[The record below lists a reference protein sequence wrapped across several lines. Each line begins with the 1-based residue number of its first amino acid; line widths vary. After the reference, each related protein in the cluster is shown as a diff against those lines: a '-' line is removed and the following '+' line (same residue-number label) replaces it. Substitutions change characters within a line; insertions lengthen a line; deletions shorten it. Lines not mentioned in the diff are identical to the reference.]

1 MGLRLVPEN
10 INIDFIAKRFV
21 FFGIS
26 TLLLIVALGMG
37 MTRGINWGIDFKG
50 GFMINMRMSDGM
62 TIHSLREKFTDL
74 KLGDVSFKEVGSGK
88 DVMVIVE
95 KQPGDE
101 NAQMAALARIKETLG
116 AGVEY
121 RSIDTVGPKASEEL
135 LGNGVIAVV
144 LCLLAMLAYVA
155 VRFQW
160 RFGVCAIFSLIHD
173 AFYVVAFY
181 VFTNLEFNM
190 PAILAI
196 LITIGYSINDTVVI
210 YDRIRENLAKF
221 KKMEIPELINLSMNE
236 TLSRTTITSGTTVLS
251 ILFLYLF
258 GGEVIATYTLPIMV
272 GIIVGT
278 FSSICLSG
286 PLLVYF
292 DIRALP
298 KEVDGFKPSANENTN
313 TNDN

>member
-10 INIDFIAKRFV
+10 INIDFIGKRFV

-26 TLLLIVALGMG
+26 TFVLLAALVMG
-37 MTRGINWGIDFKG
+37 ISKGINWGIDFKG
-50 GFMINMRMSDGM
+50 GFMINMRMSEGM
-62 TIHSLREKFTDL
+62 TLHSLREKFAEL
-74 KLGDVSFKEVGSGK
+74 KLGDVSFKEVGK
-88 DVMVIVE
+88 ANDVMVTVE

-101 NAQMAALARIKETLG
+101 NAQMAALSKIKQALG
-116 AGVEY
+116 EGVEY

-135 LGNGVIAVV
+135 LGNGVIAVI
-144 LCLLAMLAYVA
+144 LCLLAMLIYVA
-155 VRFQW
+155 FRFQW
-160 RFGVCAIFSLIHD
+160 RFGVCAIFSLVHD
-173 AFYVVAFY
+173 AFYVVGFY
-181 VFTNLEFNM
+181 VFTQLEFNM

-210 YDRIRENLAKF
+210 YDRIRENLAKY
-221 KKMEIPELINLSMNE
+221 KKMEIPELVNLSMNE

-251 ILFLYLF
+251 LLFLYLF
-258 GGEVIATYTLPIMV
+258 GGEVIATYSLPILV

-298 KEVDGFKPSANENTN
+298 QDVEGFKPSV
-313 TNDN
+313 NDN

>member
-1 MGLRLVPEN
+1 
-10 INIDFIAKRFV
+10 
-21 FFGIS
+21 
-26 TLLLIVALGMG
+26 
-37 MTRGINWGIDFKG
+37 
-50 GFMINMRMSDGM
+50 
-62 TIHSLREKFTDL
+62 
-74 KLGDVSFKEVGSGK
+74 
-88 DVMVIVE
+88 
-95 KQPGDE
+95 
-101 NAQMAALARIKETLG
+101 MAALTRIKETLG

-135 LGNGVIAVV
+135 LSNGVIAVV
-144 LCLLAMLAYVA
+144 LCLIAMLLYVA

-173 AFYVVAFY
+173 AFYVVGFY

-210 YDRIRENLAKF
+210 YDRIRENLAKY
-221 KKMEIPELINLSMNE
+221 KKMEIPELINRSMNE

-251 ILFLYLF
+251 VLFLYLF
-258 GGEVIATYTLPIMV
+258 GGEVIATYSLPILI

-298 KEVDGFKPSANENTN
+298 KEVDGFKPSINEN
-313 TNDN
+313 

>member
-10 INIDFIAKRFV
+10 INIDFIGKRFV

-26 TLLLIVALGMG
+26 TIVLAIALILGISK
-37 MTRGINWGIDFKG
+37 GINWGIDFKG
-50 GFMINMRMSDGM
+50 GFMINMRMSENMDL
-62 TIHSLREKFTDL
+62 HSLRNKFSEL
-74 KLGDVSFKEVGSGK
+74 KLGDVSFKEVGNSK
-88 DVMVIVE
+88 DVMVTIE

-101 NAQMAALARIKETLG
+101 NAQMSALARIKESLG
-116 AGVEY
+116 EGVEY
-121 RSIDTVGPKASEEL
+121 RSIDSVGPKASEEL
-135 LGNGVIAVV
+135 LGNGIIAVV

-155 VRFQW
+155 LRFQW
-160 RFGVCAIFSLIHD
+160 RFGICAIFSLIHD

-181 VFTNLEFNM
+181 VFTGLEFNM
-190 PAILAI
+190 PAILAV

-221 KKMEIPELINLSMNE
+221 KKMEIPELINRSMNE

-251 ILFLYLF
+251 LLFLYLF
-258 GGEVIATYTLPIMV
+258 GGDVIATYSLPILI

-298 KEVDGFKPSANENTN
+298 KEVEGFKPGVNEN
-313 TNDN
+313 

>member
-1 MGLRLVPEN
+1 
-10 INIDFIAKRFV
+10 
-21 FFGIS
+21 
-26 TLLLIVALGMG
+26 
-37 MTRGINWGIDFKG
+37 
-50 GFMINMRMSDGM
+50 
-62 TIHSLREKFTDL
+62 L
-74 KLGDVSFKEVGSGK
+74 KLGDVSFKEVGNSK
-88 DVMVIVE
+88 DVMVTIE

-101 NAQMAALARIKETLG
+101 NAQMAALARIKESLG
-116 AGVEY
+116 EGVEY
-121 RSIDTVGPKASEEL
+121 RSIDSVGPKASEEL
-135 LGNGVIAVV
+135 LGNGIIAVV

-160 RFGVCAIFSLIHD
+160 RFGVCAIFSLVHD

-181 VFTNLEFNM
+181 VFTGLEFNM
-190 PAILAI
+190 PAILAV

-221 KKMEIPELINLSMNE
+221 KKMEIPELINRSMNE

-251 ILFLYLF
+251 LLFLYLF
-258 GGEVIATYTLPIMV
+258 GGEVIATYSLPILV

-298 KEVDGFKPSANENTN
+298 KEVEGFKPGANAN
-313 TNDN
+313 

>member
-10 INIDFIAKRFV
+10 INIDFIGKRFV

-26 TLLLIVALGMG
+26 TLVLVAALVMG
-37 MTRGINWGIDFKG
+37 VAKGINWGIDFKG
-50 GFMINMRMSDGM
+50 GFMINMRLAEN
-62 TIHSLREKFTDL
+62 TTLHSLREKFSEL
-74 KLGDVSFKEVGSGK
+74 KLGDVSFKEVGTSGR
-88 DVMVIVE
+88 DVMVTIE
-95 KQPGDE
+95 KQPGDDK
-101 NAQMAALARIKETLG
+101 AQMDALANIKQHLG
-116 AGVEY
+116 EGIEY
-121 RSIDTVGPKASEEL
+121 RSVDTVGPKASEEL

-144 LCLLAMLAYVA
+144 LCLLAMLVYVA
-155 VRFQW
+155 IRFQW
-160 RFGVCAIFSLIHD
+160 RFGVCAIFSLVHD

-181 VFTNLEFNM
+181 IFTGLEFNM

-210 YDRIRENLAKF
+210 YDRIRENLVKF
-221 KKMEIPELINLSMNE
+221 KKMDIPELINKSMNE

-251 ILFLYLF
+251 LLFLYLF
-258 GGEVIATYTLPIMV
+258 GGEVIATYSLPILV

-298 KEVDGFKPSANENTN
+298 QEVEGFKPRA
-313 TNDN
+313 NDN

>member
-10 INIDFIAKRFV
+10 INIDFIGKRFI
-21 FFGIS
+21 FFSIS
-26 TLLLIVALGMG
+26 TLVLIAALVVGL
-37 MTRGINWGIDFKG
+37 TKGINWGVDFKG
-50 GFMINMRMSDGM
+50 GFMINMRMSENM
-62 TIHSLREKFTDL
+62 TLHSLREQFAKL
-74 KLGDVSFKEVGSGK
+74 NLGDVSFKEVGKAK
-88 DVMVIVE
+88 DVMVTIE

-101 NAQMAALARIKETLG
+101 SAQMAALSRIKEALG
-116 AGVEY
+116 EGVEY

-135 LGNGVIAVV
+135 LENGIIAIV

-155 VRFQW
+155 FRFQW
-160 RFGVCAIFSLIHD
+160 RFGVCAIFSLLHD
-173 AFYVVAFY
+173 AFYVIAFY
-181 VFTNLEFNM
+181 VFTGLEFNM

-221 KKMEIPELINLSMNE
+221 KKLEIPELINRSMNE

-251 ILFLYLF
+251 LLFLYLF
-258 GGEVIATYTLPIMV
+258 GGEVIATYSLPILV

-298 KEVDGFKPSANENTN
+298 KDVEGFKPGINEN
-313 TNDN
+313 

>member
-1 MGLRLVPEN
+1 MGIRLVPEN
-10 INIDFIAKRFV
+10 INIDFIKKRFI
-21 FFGIS
+21 FFGVS
-26 TLLLIVALGMG
+26 TFILVAALIMG
-37 MTRGINWGIDFKG
+37 LTKGINWGIDFKG
-50 GFMINMRMSDGM
+50 GFMINLRMSEGM
-62 TIHSLREKFTDL
+62 TIHSLREKFATL
-74 KLGDVSFKEVGSGK
+74 KLGDVSFKEVGNSR
-88 DVMVIVE
+88 DVMVTIE

-101 NAQMAALARIKETLG
+101 NAQMAALTRIKETLG
-116 AGVEY
+116 TGVEY

-135 LGNGVIAVV
+135 LSNGIIAVV
-144 LCLLAMLAYVA
+144 LCLVAMLIYVA

-173 AFYVVAFY
+173 AFFVVAFY
-181 VFTNLEFNM
+181 VFTGLEFNM

-221 KKMEIPELINLSMNE
+221 KKMEIPQLINRSMNE

-251 ILFLYLF
+251 LVFLYFF
-258 GGEVIATYTLPIMV
+258 GGEVIATYSLPILV

-298 KEVDGFKPSANENTN
+298 KEVEGFKPGINEN
-313 TNDN
+313 

>member
-10 INIDFIAKRFV
+10 VNIDFIKKRFI
-21 FFGIS
+21 FFGVS
-26 TLLLIVALGMG
+26 TAILIAALTIGMVK
-37 MTRGINWGIDFKG
+37 GINWGIDFKG
-50 GFMINMRMSDGM
+50 GFMINMRMSEGM
-62 TIHSLREKFTDL
+62 SLSDLREKFSEL
-74 KLGDVSFKEVGSGK
+74 KLGDVSFKEVGSAS
-88 DVMVIVE
+88 DVMVTVE

-101 NAQMAALARIKETLG
+101 NAQMEALKRIKDALG

-121 RSIDTVGPKASEEL
+121 LSVDTVGPKASEEL
-135 LGNGVIAVV
+135 LSNGIIAVI
-144 LCLLAMLAYVA
+144 LCLIAMLIYVA
-155 VRFQW
+155 LRFQW

-173 AFYVVAFY
+173 AFFVMAFY
-181 VFTNLEFNM
+181 VFTGLEFNM

-221 KKMEIPELINLSMNE
+221 KKMDIPELINRSMNE
-236 TLSRTTITSGTTVLS
+236 TLSRTTITSGTTILS
-251 ILFLYLF
+251 LLCLYWF
-258 GGEVIATYTLPIMV
+258 GGEVIATYSLPILM
-272 GIIVGT
+272 GILIGT

-298 KEVDGFKPSANENTN
+298 KEVEGFKPGVNAN
-313 TNDN
+313 

>member
-1 MGLRLVPEN
+1 VGLRLVPEN
-10 INIDFIAKRFV
+10 INIDFIGKRFV

-26 TLLLIVALGMG
+26 TLVLVAALVMG
-37 MTRGINWGIDFKG
+37 LSRGINWGIDFKG

-62 TIHSLREKFTDL
+62 TIHSLREKFSDL
-74 KLGDVSFKEVGSGK
+74 KLGGVSFKEVGGAN

-95 KQPGDE
+95 KQPGDD
-101 NAQMAALARIKETLG
+101 NAQMAALAKIKETLG

-144 LCLLAMLAYVA
+144 LCLIAMLLYVA

-160 RFGVCAIFSLIHD
+160 RFGVCAIFSLVHD
-173 AFYVVAFY
+173 AFYVVGFY
-181 VFTNLEFNM
+181 VFTHLEFNM

-210 YDRIRENLAKF
+210 YDRIRENLAKY
-221 KKMEIPELINLSMNE
+221 KKMEIPELINRSMNE

-251 ILFLYLF
+251 VLFLYLF
-258 GGEVIATYTLPIMV
+258 GGEVIATYSLPILV

-298 KEVDGFKPSANENTN
+298 KEVDGFKPSVNEN
-313 TNDN
+313 

>member
-10 INIDFIAKRFV
+10 INIDFIGKRFV

-26 TLLLIVALGMG
+26 TLVLVAALVVGLS
-37 MTRGINWGIDFKG
+37 RGINWGIDFKG
-50 GFMINMRMSDGM
+50 GFMINMRMSEGM
-62 TIHSLREKFTDL
+62 TLHSLREKFAEL
-74 KLGDVSFKEVGSGK
+74 KLGDVSFKEVGK
-88 DVMVIVE
+88 ANDVMVTVE

-101 NAQMAALARIKETLG
+101 NAQMAALAKIKETLG
-116 AGVEY
+116 DGVEY

-135 LGNGVIAVV
+135 LGNGVIAVI
-144 LCLLAMLAYVA
+144 LCLLAMLVYVA
-155 VRFQW
+155 FRFQW
-160 RFGVCAIFSLIHD
+160 RFGVCAIFSLVHD
-173 AFYVVAFY
+173 AFYVVGFY
-181 VFTNLEFNM
+181 VFTQLEFNM

-210 YDRIRENLAKF
+210 YDRIRENLAKY

-298 KEVDGFKPSANENTN
+298 QDVEGFTPSI
-313 TNDN
+313 NDN

>member
-1 MGLRLVPEN
+1 
-10 INIDFIAKRFV
+10 
-21 FFGIS
+21 
-26 TLLLIVALGMG
+26 
-37 MTRGINWGIDFKG
+37 
-50 GFMINMRMSDGM
+50 MINMRMSEGM
-62 TIHSLREKFTDL
+62 TLHSLREKFAEL
-74 KLGDVSFKEVGSGK
+74 KLGDVSFKEVGK
-88 DVMVIVE
+88 ANDVMVTVE

-101 NAQMAALARIKETLG
+101 NAQMAALAKIKETLG
-116 AGVEY
+116 DGVEY

-135 LGNGVIAVV
+135 LGNGVIAVI
-144 LCLLAMLAYVA
+144 LCLLAMLVYVA
-155 VRFQW
+155 FRFQW
-160 RFGVCAIFSLIHD
+160 RFGVCAIFSLVHD
-173 AFYVVAFY
+173 AFYVVGFY
-181 VFTNLEFNM
+181 VFTQLEFNM

-210 YDRIRENLAKF
+210 YDRIRENLAKY

-298 KEVDGFKPSANENTN
+298 QDVEGFTPSI
-313 TNDN
+313 NDN

>member
-1 MGLRLVPEN
+1 MGIRLVPDN
-10 INIDFIAKRFV
+10 INIDFIKKRFI
-21 FFGIS
+21 FFGLS
-26 TLLLIVALGMG
+26 TFILVAALVMG
-37 MTRGINWGIDFKG
+37 LTKGINWGIDFKG
-50 GFMINMRMSDGM
+50 GFMINMRMSNDM
-62 TIHSLREKFTDL
+62 NINSLREKFTEL
-74 KLGDVSFKEVGSGK
+74 KLGDVSFKEVGNTK
-88 DVMVIVE
+88 DVMVTIE

-101 NAQMAALARIKETLG
+101 NAQMTALTRIKEALG
-116 AGVEY
+116 EGVEY

-135 LGNGVIAVV
+135 LTNGTIAII
-144 LCLLAMLAYVA
+144 LCLLAMLGYVA
-155 VRFQW
+155 IRFQW

-173 AFYVVAFY
+173 ALFVMAFY
-181 VFTNLEFNM
+181 VFTGLEFNM

-221 KKMEIPELINLSMNE
+221 KKLEIPELINLSMNE
-236 TLSRTTITSGTTVLS
+236 TLSRTTITSGTTLLS
-251 ILFLYLF
+251 LIFLYFF
-258 GGEVIATYTLPIMV
+258 GGEVIASYSLPILM

-298 KEVDGFKPSANENTN
+298 KEVEGFKPGVNEN
-313 TNDN
+313 

>member
-10 INIDFIAKRFV
+10 INIDFIGKRFV

-26 TLLLIVALGMG
+26 TLLLLGALVMG
-37 MTRGINWGIDFKG
+37 MTKGINWGIDFKG
-50 GFMINMRMSDGM
+50 GFMINMRMSEDM
-62 TIHSLREKFTDL
+62 TLHSLREKFAEL
-74 KLGDVSFKEVGSGK
+74 KLGDVSFKEVGNAN
-88 DVMVIVE
+88 DVMVTVE

-101 NAQMAALARIKETLG
+101 NAQMVALAKIKQALG
-116 AGVEY
+116 EGVEY

-144 LCLLAMLAYVA
+144 LCLFAMLIYVA
-155 VRFQW
+155 FRFQW
-160 RFGVCAIFSLIHD
+160 RFGVCAIFSLVHD
-173 AFYVVAFY
+173 AFYVVGFY
-181 VFTNLEFNM
+181 VFTQLEFNM

-210 YDRIRENLAKF
+210 YDRIRENLAKY
-221 KKMEIPELINLSMNE
+221 KKMDIPELINLSMNE

-251 ILFLYLF
+251 LLFLYLF
-258 GGEVIATYTLPIMV
+258 GGDVIATYSLPILV

-298 KEVDGFKPSANENTN
+298 EDVEGFKPSV
-313 TNDN
+313 NDN

>member
-1 MGLRLVPEN
+1 MGIRLVPEN
-10 INIDFIAKRFV
+10 VNIDFIGKRYV

-26 TLLLIVALGMG
+26 TLVLIAALVMG
-37 MTRGINWGIDFKG
+37 MARGINWGIDFKG
-50 GFMINMRMSDGM
+50 GFMINMRMSKDM
-62 TIHSLREKFTDL
+62 TLPSLREKFAEL
-74 KLGDVSFKEVGSGK
+74 KLGDVSFKEVGSQN
-88 DVMVIVE
+88 DVLVTIE

-101 NAQMAALARIKETLG
+101 NAQMAALAKIKDHLG
-116 AGVEY
+116 AEVEY

-135 LGNGVIAVV
+135 LSNGIIAVV
-144 LCLLAMLAYVA
+144 LCLLAMLGYVA

-173 AFYVVAFY
+173 AFYVVGFY
-181 VFTNLEFNM
+181 VFTGLEFNM
-190 PAILAI
+190 PAILAV

-210 YDRIRENLAKF
+210 YDRIRENLAKY
-221 KKMEIPELINLSMNE
+221 KKMDIPELINRSMNE

-251 ILFLYLF
+251 LLFLYLF
-258 GGEVIATYTLPIMV
+258 GGEVIATYSLPILV
-272 GIIVGT
+272 GIVVGT

-298 KEVDGFKPSANENTN
+298 QEVEGFKPSANNN
-313 TNDN
+313 

>member
-1 MGLRLVPEN
+1 MGIRLVPDN
-10 INIDFIAKRFV
+10 INIDFIKKRFI
-21 FFGIS
+21 FFGLS
-26 TLLLIVALGMG
+26 TFILIAALIMG
-37 MTRGINWGIDFKG
+37 FTKGINWGIDFKG
-50 GFMINMRMSDGM
+50 GFMINMRMSDDVN
-62 TIHSLREKFTDL
+62 INSLREKFTDL
-74 KLGDVSFKEVGSGK
+74 KLGDVSFKEVGNTK
-88 DVMVIVE
+88 DVMVTIE

-101 NAQMAALARIKETLG
+101 NAQMAALARIKESLG
-116 AGVEY
+116 EGVEY

-135 LGNGVIAVV
+135 LTNGTIAII
-144 LCLLAMLAYVA
+144 LCLLAMLGYVA

-173 AFYVVAFY
+173 ALFVLAFY
-181 VFTNLEFNM
+181 IFTGLEFNM

-236 TLSRTTITSGTTVLS
+236 TLSRTTITSGTTLLS
-251 ILFLYLF
+251 LVFLYFF
-258 GGEVIATYTLPIMV
+258 GGEVIASYSLPILM

-298 KEVDGFKPSANENTN
+298 KEVEGFKPGVNEN
-313 TNDN
+313 

>member
-10 INIDFIAKRFV
+10 INIDFIGKRFV

-26 TLLLIVALGMG
+26 TLVLVAALVMG
-37 MTRGINWGIDFKG
+37 LSKGINWGIDFKG
-50 GFMINMRMSDGM
+50 GFMINMRMSEGM
-62 TIHSLREKFTDL
+62 TLHSLREKFAEL
-74 KLGDVSFKEVGSGK
+74 KLGDVSFKEVGK
-88 DVMVIVE
+88 ANDVMVTVE

-101 NAQMAALARIKETLG
+101 NAQMAALAKIKETLG
-116 AGVEY
+116 DGVEY

-135 LGNGVIAVV
+135 LGNGVIAVI
-144 LCLLAMLAYVA
+144 LCLLAMLVYVA
-155 VRFQW
+155 FRFQW
-160 RFGVCAIFSLIHD
+160 RFGVCAIFSLVHD
-173 AFYVVAFY
+173 AFYVVGFY
-181 VFTNLEFNM
+181 VFTQLEFNM

-210 YDRIRENLAKF
+210 YDRIRENLAKY

-298 KEVDGFKPSANENTN
+298 QDVEGFTPSI
-313 TNDN
+313 NDN

>member
-10 INIDFIAKRFV
+10 INIDFIGKRFV

-26 TLLLIVALGMG
+26 TLVLVVALVMG
-37 MTRGINWGIDFKG
+37 LSKGINWGIDFKG
-50 GFMINMRMSDGM
+50 GFMINMRMSEGM
-62 TIHSLREKFTDL
+62 TLHSLREKFAEL
-74 KLGDVSFKEVGSGK
+74 KLGDVSFKEVGK
-88 DVMVIVE
+88 ANDVMVTVE

-101 NAQMAALARIKETLG
+101 NAQMAALAKIKETLG
-116 AGVEY
+116 DGVEY

-135 LGNGVIAVV
+135 LGNGVIAVI
-144 LCLLAMLAYVA
+144 LCLLAMLVYVA
-155 VRFQW
+155 FRFQW
-160 RFGVCAIFSLIHD
+160 RFGVCAIFSLVHD
-173 AFYVVAFY
+173 AFYVVGFY
-181 VFTNLEFNM
+181 VFTQLEFNM

-210 YDRIRENLAKF
+210 YDRIRENLAKY

-298 KEVDGFKPSANENTN
+298 QDVEGFKPSI
-313 TNDN
+313 NDN